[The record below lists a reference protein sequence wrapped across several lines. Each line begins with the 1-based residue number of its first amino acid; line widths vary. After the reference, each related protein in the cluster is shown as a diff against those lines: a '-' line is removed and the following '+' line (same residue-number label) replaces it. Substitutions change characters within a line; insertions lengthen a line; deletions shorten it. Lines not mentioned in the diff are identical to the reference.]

1 MKKFLAIILAV
12 VLTISA
18 SMLPAS
24 AVSMDKLPD
33 SAQVVEVMDNGYALI
48 KAIVSRVHMVVG
60 DILGILS
67 KDCPFC
73 GKVHVD
79 DAKPSEPAI
88 PVVPTTPDVPGAWDG
103 ESEGA
108 AKNFVTALQATA
120 KSGATGEF
128 VIELSEDINLKD
140 YDWTPIFVD
149 SDNQVTVNGN
159 GHTIYGLNDMLFSG
173 TWAGKSKLII
183 KDLTIAYS
191 NIVCDPDDA
200 SKDIGVGAFVGWPQA
215 SAEVVLEN
223 CSLVNSRVEGG
234 HWTGGL
240 VGIAAGY
247 SGNDGPV
254 FEQLDIINCSVK
266 GSTVTGKGSCG
277 AVIGHATASD
287 WTLVNIN
294 GAVIENNTVASTGF
308 AFTRAGS
315 VIGTVGVAGLEKT
328 VNGISHTGGTYV
340 SALTASGNTVTS
352 GGSSVNRI
360 YGRQGNS
367 SGKLY
372 VDGAEVAF

>member
-1 MKKFLAIILAV
+1 MKKFLAIVLAV
-12 VLTISA
+12 VLTVSA

-24 AVSMDKLPD
+24 AVSMDDLPD

-48 KAIVSRVHMVVG
+48 KAIINQIHTIVG
-60 DILGILS
+60 DILGMLN

-79 DAKPSEPAI
+79 TEKPSKPQK
-88 PVVPTTPDVPGAWDG
+88 PMDPDAPDAWDG
-103 ESEGA
+103 VSDGA
-108 AKNFVTALQATA
+108 AKDFVTALQATA
-120 KSGATGEF
+120 KKEAAGEF

-140 YDWTPIFVD
+140 FDWTPIFVD

-183 KDLTIAYS
+183 RDLTIADS
-191 NIVCDPDDA
+191 NIVHDPADA

-215 SAEVVLEN
+215 STEVVLEN
-223 CSLVNSRVEGG
+223 CSLVNSTVEGG

-266 GSTVTGKGSCG
+266 DSTVTGKGSCG

-294 GAVIENNTVASTGF
+294 GAVIENNTVASTGML
-308 AFTRAGS
+308 FTRAGS

-340 SALTASGNTVTS
+340 TSLTVSGNTVTS
-352 GGSSVNRI
+352 NGTPIDRI

-372 VDGAEVAF
+372 VDGAEVKF

>member
-12 VLTISA
+12 VLTVCA

-24 AVSMDKLPD
+24 AVSVDDLPD
-33 SAQVVEVMDNGYALI
+33 SAQVIDVMDNGYELV
-48 KAIVSRVHMVVG
+48 KAIISKVHAIVG
-60 DILGILS
+60 GILGVLD

-73 GKVHVD
+73 RTVHVD
-79 DAKPSEPAI
+79 IIQKPSTPPAEPSVSAA
-88 PVVPTTPDVPGAWDG
+88 PKAWDG
-103 ESEGA
+103 VSDGA
-108 AKNFVTALQATA
+108 AKDFVTALQATA
-120 KSGATGEF
+120 KKEAAGEF
-128 VIELSEDINLKD
+128 IIELTEDINLKD

-173 TWAGKSKLII
+173 TWAGKSKLVIR
-183 KDLTIAYS
+183 DLTIAES
-191 NIVCDPDDA
+191 AIVNDPDDS
-200 SKDIGVGAFVGWPQA
+200 SKSIGVGAFIGWPQA
-215 SAEVVLEN
+215 STEVVLEN
-223 CSLVNSRVEGG
+223 CSLINSTVEGG

-254 FEQLDIINCSVK
+254 FETLDIINCSVK
-266 GSTVTGKGSCG
+266 GSTVKGKGSCG

-294 GAVIENNTVASTGF
+294 GAVVENNTVASTGF

-315 VIGTVGVAGLEKT
+315 VIGTVGCAGLEKT
-328 VNGISHTGGTYV
+328 VNGISHTGGTYIT
-340 SALTASGNTVTS
+340 ALTESGNTVTS
-352 GGSSVNRI
+352 NGSTINRI
-360 YGRQGNS
+360 YGRQGDS
-367 SGKLY
+367 AGKLY
-372 VDGAEVAF
+372 VDGAEVKF